1 MSKGCVIKYT
11 NPVTGMNQTSV
22 LAYTLSQVG
31 YSNEQAIDLVKQGS
45 LYSKKDG
52 YNTWPKPLNKDKGR
66 FGNFVEI
73 DSDNLLRNVGIDSL
87 TSDQVKYLRA
97 AQDLFEDV
105 QVRIDNPI
113 NLTTLVEIGNYVKNN
128 GLASVGIEIVN
139 TRSTSTRKDVQSIS
153 YTSY

>member
-66 FGNFVEI
+66 F
-73 DSDNLLRNVGIDSL
+73 
-87 TSDQVKYLRA
+87 
-97 AQDLFEDV
+97 
-105 QVRIDNPI
+105 
-113 NLTTLVEIGNYVKNN
+113 
-128 GLASVGIEIVN
+128 
-139 TRSTSTRKDVQSIS
+139 
-153 YTSY
+153 